1 MAARRLSSWL
11 LSRSLSSYSHSSG
24 AASWL
29 HSLGRNSG
37 GWRNINRFS
46 TAAAVEDLITPQ
58 VPIRYTQHLINGKF
72 VDAASGK
79 TFPAYD
85 PRTGEVI
92 ANVAEGDVE
101 DINRAVSAARKAFD
115 EGPWPKMSAYERS
128 RILLRFADLVEK
140 HSDELAALETW
151 NNGKPYEQAKTELPL
166 FVRLFHYYAGWA
178 DKIHGLTVPADG
190 DYHVQTL
197 HEPVGVAGQIIPW
210 NFPLVMFAWKVG
222 PALACGNTIVLKTAE
237 QTPLTALFAA
247 KLFHEAGLPEGV
259 LNIVSGYGPTAGAAL
274 ASHMDVDKLAFTGS
288 TDTGKI
294 VLELAARSNL
304 KPVTLELGGK
314 SPFIVFDDADVDK
327 AVELAH
333 FALFFNQGQ
342 CCCAGSRTFVHER
355 VYDEFLE
362 KSKKRALRRVVG
374 DPFKKGVEQ
383 GPQIDGEQFEKVL
396 RYIKSG
402 IESNAT
408 LECGGDRLGSKGF
421 FIQPTVFSNVQD
433 DMLIA
438 QDEIF
443 GPVQSILK
451 FKDTDEVIARAN
463 RTRYGLAA
471 GVFTKNVETAHTMMR
486 ALKAGTVWINCFD
499 VFDAAIPFG
508 GYKMSGIGREKGIYS
523 LHNYLQ
529 LAFTGST
536 DTGKIVLELAARSN
550 LKPVTLELGGKSP
563 FIVFDDADVDK
574 AVELAHF
581 ALFFNQGQCCC
592 AGSRTFVHERVYD
605 EFLEKS
611 KKRALR
617 RVVGDPFKKGVEQ
630 GPQIDG
636 EQFEKVL
643 RYIKSGIESNATLE
657 CGGDRLGS
665 KGFFIQPTVFSN
677 VQDDMLIAQ
686 DEIFGPVQSILKFK
700 DTDEVIAR
708 ANRTRYG
715 LAAGVFTKNVE
726 TAHTMMRALK
736 AGTVWI
742 NCFDVFDAAI
752 PFGGYKMSG
761 IGREKGIYSL
771 HNYLQV
777 KAVVTPL
784 NNPAWI

>member
-1 MAARRLSSWL
+1 MIHKSKKVEDKTKKHKKSLTMAARRLSSWL

-529 LAFTGST
+529 
-536 DTGKIVLELAARSN
+536 
-550 LKPVTLELGGKSP
+550 
-563 FIVFDDADVDK
+563 
-574 AVELAHF
+574 
-581 ALFFNQGQCCC
+581 
-592 AGSRTFVHERVYD
+592 
-605 EFLEKS
+605 
-611 KKRALR
+611 
-617 RVVGDPFKKGVEQ
+617 
-630 GPQIDG
+630 
-636 EQFEKVL
+636 
-643 RYIKSGIESNATLE
+643 
-657 CGGDRLGS
+657 
-665 KGFFIQPTVFSN
+665 
-677 VQDDMLIAQ
+677 
-686 DEIFGPVQSILKFK
+686 
-700 DTDEVIAR
+700 
-708 ANRTRYG
+708 
-715 LAAGVFTKNVE
+715 
-726 TAHTMMRALK
+726 
-736 AGTVWI
+736 
-742 NCFDVFDAAI
+742 
-752 PFGGYKMSG
+752 
-761 IGREKGIYSL
+761 
-771 HNYLQV
+771 V